1 MLAPG
6 KIIAFDRKKYFKY
19 IRPLGA
25 GGTGDTFLF
34 KDETTDTFFA
44 IKKYSPKGNNDI
56 EDNYYRFVQEV
67 KILFNISH
75 ANIVRIY
82 NYYLYPETKSGYL
95 QMEYIDG
102 VPIDKFE
109 PYKEKSWNEI
119 FIDTINSFKYLE
131 DRSILHRDIRPSNI
145 IIDTNGNIKI
155 IDFGF
160 GKKLSSIKEAAG
172 SIFLNWPVSEQPL
185 EIINQHIYSTV

>member
-1 MLAPG
+1 MM
-6 KIIAFDRKKYFKY
+6 F
-19 IRPLGA
+19 
-25 GGTGDTFLF
+25 
-34 KDETTDTFFA
+34 
-44 IKKYSPKGNNDI
+44 
-56 EDNYYRFVQEV
+56 
-67 KILFNISH
+67 H
-75 ANIVRIY
+75 
-82 NYYLYPETKSGYL
+82 
-95 QMEYIDG
+95 
-102 VPIDKFE
+102 
-109 PYKEKSWNEI
+109 
-119 FIDTINSFKYLE
+119 FKYLE